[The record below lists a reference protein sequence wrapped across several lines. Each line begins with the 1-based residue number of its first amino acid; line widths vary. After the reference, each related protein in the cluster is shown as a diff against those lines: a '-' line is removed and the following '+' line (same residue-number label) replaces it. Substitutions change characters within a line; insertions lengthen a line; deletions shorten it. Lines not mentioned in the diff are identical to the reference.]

1 MGLLNSISK
10 SRMRWA
16 VPVTLAMSAFMLAS
30 WFPAR
35 LLWSQHQQISQVN
48 AQITALQQQERVLK
62 AQAKTIDSK
71 IALTNL
77 ARSQYQLVKP
87 GQSLIQILD
96 GKGTISLGMGSGDP
110 GQQPLAPPSVGN
122 TIPSVSVRTGASHS
136 NILSRFVRSLEF
148 WR

>member
-1 MGLLNSISK
+1 M
-10 SRMRWA
+10 
-16 VPVTLAMSAFMLAS
+16 PVTLAMSAFMLAS

-48 AQITALQQQERVLK
+48 SQIVALQQQEKVLS
-62 AQAKTIDSK
+62 AQAKSIDSK
-71 IALTNL
+71 TALTNL

-96 GKGTISLGMGSGDP
+96 GKNTLSLGVGSGDP
-110 GQQPLAPPSVGN
+110 GLQPLATPSLGN
-122 TIPSVSVRTGASHS
+122 SIPTLSVKTPTAHEGF
-136 NILSRFVRSLEF
+136 LSRFVRSLEF

>member
-1 MGLLNSISK
+1 MGLVNSIIK
-10 SRMRWA
+10 TRTRWA
-16 VPVTLAMSAFMLAS
+16 VPVVLAMSAFMLAS

-48 AQITALQQQERVLK
+48 AQIAALQQQEKVLN
-62 AQAKTIDSK
+62 AQAKSIDSK
-71 IALTNL
+71 TALTNL

-96 GKGTISLGMGSGDP
+96 GKNTISLGVGSGDP

-122 TIPSVSVRTGASHS
+122 TIPSISVKTTPSHP
-136 NILSRFVRSLEF
+136 NLLSRFMRSLEF